1 MIIGRDEQL
10 NIPEDATLIVSVEPI
25 TVRPE
30 EAATLLGISRTKVYE
45 LTARADFDGA
55 FKLGGCTLISVEAL
69 KKWVKNQT
77 QQQGGG

>member
-30 EAATLLGISRTKVYE
+30 EAAKLLGISRTKVYE
-45 LTARADFDGA
+45 LMEDLQENIQNVFA
-55 FKLGGCTLISVEAL
+55 KIGGVA
-69 KKWVKNQT
+69 
-77 QQQGGG
+77 

>member
-1 MIIGRDEQL
+1 MT
-10 NIPEDATLIVSVEPI
+10 IPADATLIVSVEPI

-30 EAATLLGISRTKVYE
+30 EAAKLLGISRTKVYE

>member
-1 MIIGRDEQL
+1 MG
-10 NIPEDATLIVSVEPI
+10 
-25 TVRPE
+25 
-30 EAATLLGISRTKVYE
+30 TKVYE

>member
-30 EAATLLGISRTKVYE
+30 EAAKLLGISRTKVYE
-45 LTARADFDGA
+45 LTARAGRLYPDFRRGPE
-55 FKLGGCTLISVEAL
+55 KVG
-69 KKWVKNQT
+69 
-77 QQQGGG
+77 